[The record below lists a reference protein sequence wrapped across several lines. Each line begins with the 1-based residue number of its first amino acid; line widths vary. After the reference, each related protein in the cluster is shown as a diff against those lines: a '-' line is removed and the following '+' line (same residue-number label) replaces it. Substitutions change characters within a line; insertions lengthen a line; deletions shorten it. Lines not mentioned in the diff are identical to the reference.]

1 MVLILETATATT
13 CNVKE
18 QTGCRSGEYCSVSI
32 ANGQCNDCS
41 VILPNT
47 TTCCPTLNEACSNA
61 DVPFDFNFIYYYTG
75 ADGVCSEGC
84 PKVCVMLAH
93 CLSTEETGANEM
105 HARRCDFLVN
115 GREAVKASHILLL
128 LFGAVLWASDIINV
142 LDQTDMMTIVVPKAP
157 TGDTERKRMHTAII
171 MLLFRIIFIF
181 RTSLLPAISTAGAI
195 VAILTDEDGNSLSG
209 GAPQHSP
216 VRYATFSWR
225 PAVMITRTR
234 LAHTP
239 SLFASQA
246 SLSCSRLSSSAS
258 LRIWM
263 TRLE

>member
-47 TTCCPTLNEACSNA
+47 TTCCPTLNEACSNV
-61 DVPFDFNFIYYYTG
+61 DVPFDFNFIYNYTG
-75 ADGVCSEGC
+75 TDGACSEGC
-84 PKVCVMLAH
+84 PHICVMLAH

-105 HARRCDFLVN
+105 HARRCDFLAN

-171 MLLFRIIFIF
+171 MPLFRIIFIF

-216 VRYATFSWR
+216 VRGTQ
-225 PAVMITRTR
+225 
-234 LAHTP
+234 
-239 SLFASQA
+239 LFLGAPQS
-246 SLSCSRLSSSAS
+246 
-258 LRIWM
+258 
-263 TRLE
+263 